1 MAGHGPQEG
10 GGPRPLC
17 PIALGGRA
25 PEAEQ
30 APQAEVTTQLPAQGT
45 ELWSAQGHR
54 LGHGGG
60 WSRGRPVRPRH
71 PGPTRGA
78 RASPRACACARDT
91 RVADVCYRQR
101 AKGHA
106 PNGGEQRPRCAPSVT
121 SGGGGSG
128 RPRADPAVR
137 QGLQQLG
144 SPPHCPQTR
153 RDDVPCLCEP
163 PQNSGGEEVCVPV
176 RRQEMVWEQWHP
188 RASFHD
194 MQRGRGQG
202 AAAGTPEGAHAGVW
216 GRRGAA
222 CALAARACAPRGRAC
237 QLHPRTQARPK
248 SAREPWCCAQ
258 ACTGSGATCSWAGVG
273 RDSLSLVGR
282 QATVQCS
289 TRGLEAAEPA
299 GQCPPELAPWEPV
312 YVGFGARP
320 TGPRP
325 ALMRVAQ

>member
-1 MAGHGPQEG
+1 MLRVTDSGTEAAGVGDGLFVPGTLVQPVAR
-10 GGPRPLC
+10 GPRPGPARVLATRVWRTC
-17 PIALGGRA
+17 ATASVRRATPRTGGSGD
-25 PEAEQ
+25 P
-30 APQAEVTTQLPAQGT
+30 G
-45 ELWSAQGHR
+45 
-54 LGHGGG
+54 
-60 WSRGRPVRPRH
+60 VRP
-71 PGPTRGA
+71 
-78 RASPRACACARDT
+78 ASPA
-91 RVADVCYRQR
+91 
-101 AKGHA
+101 
-106 PNGGEQRPRCAPSVT
+106 
-121 SGGGGSG
+121 GGGGSG
-128 RPRADPAVR
+128 QPRADPAVR

-176 RRQEMVWEQWHP
+176 RRQETVWEQWHP

-194 MQRGRGQG
+194 MQRGRGQA

-273 RDSLSLVGR
+273 RGSLSLVGR

-312 YVGFGARP
+312 YVGLGAHP